1 MTLGKKYFP
10 YFLLDREAPKKVFST
25 KEAVKS

>member
-1 MTLGKKYFP
+1 MLGKKYFP
-10 YFLLDREAPKKVFST
+10 YFLLDREAPKEIFST